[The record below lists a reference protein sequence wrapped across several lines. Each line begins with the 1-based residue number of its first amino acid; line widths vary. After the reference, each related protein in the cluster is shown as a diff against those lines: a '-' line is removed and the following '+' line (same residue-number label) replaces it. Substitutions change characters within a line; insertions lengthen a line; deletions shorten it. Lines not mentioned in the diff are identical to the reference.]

1 VDYEESFA
9 LVAKMTA
16 IRTIILIIASQGW
29 LLHKIDIK
37 NTFSHGDL
45 KEKAYMILP
54 DSLISNSFLD
64 VYKLKH
70 SLYGLKQAPRA

>member
-1 VDYEESFA
+1 VNYEESFA

-37 NTFSHGDL
+37 NTFFHGDL
-45 KEKAYMILP
+45 KR
-54 DSLISNSFLD
+54 
-64 VYKLKH
+64 KLT
-70 SLYGLKQAPRA
+70 